1 MRYRFII
8 AAAAAAI
15 IAAPAAAGPLSTEM
29 SSQGVTVDAPGV
41 GIHVG
46 PDHDRIRERDHRDG
60 FHERDVR
67 GDCKT
72 VTVQERGPDGSM
84 VSRSKT
90 NC

>member
-1 MRYRFII
+1 MRYGFLI
-8 AAAAAAI
+8 AAAAVVL
-15 IAAPAAAGPLSTEM
+15 IASPA
-29 SSQGVTVDAPGV
+29 SSQGVTVEGPGV

-46 PDHDRIRERDHRDG
+46 PDHDRVRDRDS

-84 VSRSKT
+84 VTRTKS